1 MRRYTLLCED
11 SVADEVESLA
21 DENGL
26 SEGEVL
32 RQLVARGLES
42 LD

>member
-11 SVADEVESLA
+11 AIAEEVESLA
-21 DENGL
+21 TEHDI

-42 LD
+42 ID

>member
-1 MRRYTLLCED
+1 MRRYTLLCGD

-21 DENGL
+21 EEHEL

-32 RQLVARGLES
+32 RQLVVRGLES